1 MNSLAANKASVC
13 LELRWLIGFA
23 GAFTVHNLGRNT
35 SVLGSSEA
43 ACGAGAIFPQKTG
56 ELLGFC
62 DRASEAL
69 NGTLT
74 AADFVATRFLRLHR
88 IISPPPCCGLRFKT
102 RKHARLGTPISR

>member
-1 MNSLAANKASVC
+1 
-13 LELRWLIGFA
+13 
-23 GAFTVHNLGRNT
+23 VHNLGRNT
-35 SVLGSSEA
+35 SVFGSSEA

-74 AADFVATRFLRLHR
+74 AAGFRGHTVSSPSSYYITTPVLR
-88 IISPPPCCGLRFKT
+88 SQV
-102 RKHARLGTPISR
+102 